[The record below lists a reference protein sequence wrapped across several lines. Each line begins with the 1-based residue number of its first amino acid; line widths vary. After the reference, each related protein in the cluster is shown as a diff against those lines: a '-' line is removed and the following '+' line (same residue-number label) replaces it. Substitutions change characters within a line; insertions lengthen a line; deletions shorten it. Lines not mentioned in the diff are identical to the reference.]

1 MLEADTFAGSI
12 SRHHD
17 CAASA
22 IEVRHGSGE
31 ILAKIRSLVILAMA
45 LGAVCSKAV
54 LSREMP
60 ASHIWE

>member
-54 LSREMP
+54 
-60 ASHIWE
+60 